1 MRADLGQAIK
11 ERDTSR
17 VKVLR
22 TTLAA
27 IENAEAVEGVASVDG
42 VAGYADVAR
51 RVLEDEEI
59 AGILRREVDEWTEGV
74 AEYRRIGQEAR
85 ADDLQRELEILQ
97 GYLSES

>member
-1 MRADLGQAIK
+1 MRADLGQAMK
-11 ERDTSR
+11 GRDAPR
-17 VKVLR
+17 IKVLR

-51 RVLEDEEI
+51 RVLGDEDVL
-59 AGILRREVDEWTEGV
+59 AILRSEVDEWTESV

-85 ADDLQRELEILQ
+85 ADALQ
-97 GYLSES
+97 

>member
-1 MRADLGQAIK
+1 MRADLRQAMK

-17 VKVLR
+17 MKVLR

-27 IENAEAVEGVASVDG
+27 IENSEAVEGVASVDG